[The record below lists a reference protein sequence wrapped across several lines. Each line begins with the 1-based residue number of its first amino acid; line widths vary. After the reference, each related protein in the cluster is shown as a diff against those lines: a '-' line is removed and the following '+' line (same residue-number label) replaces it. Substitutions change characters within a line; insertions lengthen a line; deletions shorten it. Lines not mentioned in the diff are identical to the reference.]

1 MPTKEEMTVVEKAVI
16 YDLMDI
22 LDKNPDKT
30 YTVDEIKQLMKAY
43 ITRTEQG

>member
-1 MPTKEEMTVVEKAVI
+1 MPTKDELIVVEKAVI

-22 LDKNPDKT
+22 LDKNPNKT

-43 ITRTEQG
+43 ITRISQ

>member
-1 MPTKEEMTVVEKAVI
+1 MPTKDEMLIVQKAVI

-30 YTVDEIKQLMKAY
+30 YTPDEIKQLMKAY
-43 ITRTEQG
+43 ITRMSQ